1 MKKEME
7 KKLVELSVLD
17 SRMKELEQALTL
29 VEKNIAEL
37 QQSKQTLEEIKKLK
51 KGNEMLSLVGFG
63 IFAKTGL
70 LDNEKVL
77 INVGSNVVCKK
88 SIDEARKLIEK
99 KLEQA
104 LSIYSQLFSEIER
117 INEAIQKIESEL
129 SKAK

>member
-17 SRMKELEQALTL
+17 ARLKELEQALTL

-51 KGNEMLSLVGFG
+51 KNNEMLSLVGFG
-63 IFAKTGL
+63 IFARTSI

-129 SKAK
+129 SKSK

>member
-1 MKKEME
+1 MVGGLRAFRVKVGEDAPGFHR
-7 KKLVELSVLD
+7 VGCWW
-17 SRMKELEQALTL
+17 
-29 VEKNIAEL
+29 
-37 QQSKQTLEEIKKLK
+37 LEEIKKLK

-129 SKAK
+129 SKSK

>member
-17 SRMKELEQALTL
+17 SRMRELEQALTL

-129 SKAK
+129 SKTK